1 MSLAALL
8 LNQMPSLT
16 GQRET
21 TPVGPQNFLLKA
33 PQKATAWKTFTLR

>member
-1 MSLAALL
+1 MSLAAPR
-8 LNQMPSLT
+8 LNQPPSLT

-33 PQKATAWKTFTLR
+33 PQKVTGWKAFTLR